1 MRDFQDCETVS
12 TDPNIVVSD
21 PGSRNNRSKFRLHNP
36 KRASIRVVQVDGCV
50 IKEGIR
56 CDYLLLSRA
65 DKVMGA
71 LNRLKALFCR
81 H

>member
-56 CDYLLLSRA
+56 CD
-65 DKVMGA
+65 
-71 LNRLKALFCR
+71 
-81 H
+81 